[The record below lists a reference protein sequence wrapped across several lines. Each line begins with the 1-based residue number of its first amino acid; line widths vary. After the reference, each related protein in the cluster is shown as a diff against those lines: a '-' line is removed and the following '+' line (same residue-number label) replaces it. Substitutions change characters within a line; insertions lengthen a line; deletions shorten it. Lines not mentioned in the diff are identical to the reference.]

1 MTDTKPLTLLLCD
14 DHSLF
19 REGLAAL
26 LRHRQ
31 GWRVLAEAADGKEA
45 VQMAAEI
52 KPDVVVLDVAMPGM
66 NGIDAAAVIRSETPQ
81 TRIVALSMYA
91 DQQYLQR
98 MLRAGADAYVLKSE
112 ASAELVEAIET
123 VVAGGQFISPALAQP
138 GAETRHRS
146 ADVDRTTLTSREC
159 DVLRLLA
166 EGQRTKDI
174 AAALSISPKTVET
187 YRGRI
192 MLKLGIDNVASLVKF
207 AIRAGIAT
215 VD

>member
-1 MTDTKPLTLLLCD
+1 MTEIQPLNLLLCD

-26 LRHRQ
+26 LRQHP
-31 GWRVLAEAADGKEA
+31 GWRILAEAANGEEA
-45 VQMAAEI
+45 VRLAAEL

-66 NGIDAAAVIRSETPQ
+66 NGIDAAAAIRNETPQ

-91 DQQYLQR
+91 DNHYLQR
-98 MLRAGADAYVLKSE
+98 MLKAGANAYVLKNE

-123 VVAGGQFISPALAQP
+123 VMAGGQFISPALTQT

-146 ADVDRTTLTSREC
+146 ADVDRTALTARERE
-159 DVLRLLA
+159 VLRLLA

-174 AAALSISPKTVET
+174 AVALSISPKTVET

-192 MLKLGIDNVASLVKF
+192 MLKLGIDNVAGLVKF

-215 VD
+215 VE